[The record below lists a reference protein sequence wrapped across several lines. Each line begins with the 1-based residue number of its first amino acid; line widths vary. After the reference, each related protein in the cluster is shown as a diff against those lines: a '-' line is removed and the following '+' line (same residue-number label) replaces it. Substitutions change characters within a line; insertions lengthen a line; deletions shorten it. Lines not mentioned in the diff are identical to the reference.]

1 VRHFSTDF
9 RINSQIYILVHRPTI
24 VK

>member
-9 RINSQIYILVHRPTI
+9 RINFQIYILVHRPTI